1 MVKKIRWLVAIL
13 MLLLGVGG
21 GLWYVWKMRG
31 APHQAAVADL
41 SIPTTIADDSE
52 IIVAQPLPANVS
64 MVLPKEAVQERRIF
78 HDGQV
83 LLGTTIP
90 KTGELGLLGRS
101 LSDGLFL
108 YFKKTK
114 TMRCSLD
121 QRDDSG
127 RVYRAVQHI
136 HDLLSKT
143 PLFFASSGEIVFE
156 KVYTPLLARNALAL
170 IFPAIGMRSYITE
183 AMPIVWYRPPYT
195 QEIAALLEYAIGTLK
210 QNKIAVFYEESTWGI
225 EVKNA
230 TEAILKKKYNLA
242 ICGSASYQPNTVTV
256 QNAVAEIKKGAPQ
269 VILCLANGRPTYN
282 FIREAIN
289 QQLHYVSFL
298 GLSRVANI
306 APQLQ
311 KSRGIALTTAS
322 VVPNPYNSSLPIA
335 QEYRK
340 SMQQHLPNKGLSGES
355 LEGYIVA
362 ALLVYFLEQCPATVT
377 VGQLLARMSSPN
389 ELIFKGLRLQC
400 KNKTLSW
407 SVWINTGVDSVWHEY
422 RGES

>member
-1 MVKKIRWLVAIL
+1 
-13 MLLLGVGG
+13 MLLLGLSA
-21 GLWYVWKMRG
+21 GLWYSLKMRG
-31 APHQAAVADL
+31 TTTNQAITVDVSTSA
-41 SIPTTIADDSE
+41 IIANDSE
-52 IIVAQPLPANVS
+52 ILVAQPLPTNVS
-64 MVLPKEAVQERRIF
+64 MTLPKEAVQGRRII

-108 YFKKTK
+108 HLNKTK
-114 TMRCSLD
+114 TMRFSLD

-127 RVYRAVQHI
+127 QVYRAVPHI
-136 HDLLSKT
+136 HDLLDKT

-156 KVYTPLLARNALAL
+156 KVYTPMLACNALAL
-170 IFPAIGMRSYITE
+170 LFPVIGMRSHITE

-210 QNKIAVFYEESTWGI
+210 QNKIALFYEESTWGI
-225 EVKNA
+225 EAKTAAEVM
-230 TEAILKKKYNLA
+230 LQKKYNLA
-242 ICGSASYQPNTVTV
+242 VCGASSYQPNTVTV
-256 QNAVAEIKKGAPQ
+256 QTAVADIKKSAPQ
-269 VILCLANGRPTYN
+269 IILCLSNGRPTYN

-289 QQLHYVSFL
+289 QQLHYASFL

-322 VVPNPYNSSLPIA
+322 VVPNPYNSQLLIV

-340 SMQQHLPNKGLSGES
+340 SMQQYLPNKGLSGES
-355 LEGYIVA
+355 LEGYIA
-362 ALLVYFLEQCPATVT
+362 ASLLVYFLGQCPTTVT
-377 VGQLLARMSSPN
+377 VGQLLTRICSPN
-389 ELIFKGLRLQC
+389 ELLFKGLRLQC
-400 KNKTLSW
+400 KNKTLSR